1 MKLQYKIGLSNLLV
15 SLFFLIITG
24 FVLIHIVRTTVYDD
38 LDQHLYYHKN
48 SLISQ
53 LKQSEPDEDSDFDFG
68 VVGSQEWVKV
78 VPWTGSK
85 KEVPPDRIR
94 TIFLDTNGKRIE
106 YRELITVIS
115 SRDRYYKATFLESV
129 VQWQHIIRNVFLV
142 TFGLLMTLIL
152 LLLII
157 NDVQY
162 REILKP
168 FYDTVK
174 RLPHIRDATGFSERF
189 ERSTTD
195 EIDQLHEAL
204 NRMLKQL
211 GSYFEEQ
218 KAFISNA
225 SHELQT
231 PLTIIY
237 QKTESLMSDPNLT
250 EETMVELAQIQETAS
265 RLSRL
270 TKALLLISKIENK
283 QFPIC
288 DEVCLSEMAEK
299 TVHELS
305 DFIEAMDLTIET
317 VLNDNVKIRASKDL
331 INAMFYN
338 LIQNAIKFSPENSA
352 IKVEGHWLPDR
363 QHYQVEVIDQGKGI
377 SPDLLPIVFD
387 RFKKPDSK
395 WNDSPGLG
403 LSIVKSICD
412 LHDFK
417 ADIKSERGKG
427 TAVTITIPGSSIIST

>member
-15 SLFFLIITG
+15 SLLFLIITG
-24 FVLIHIVRTTVYDD
+24 FVLIHVVRTTVYED

-53 LKQSEPDEDSDFDFG
+53 LKQSEPDEDNDFDYG

-78 VPWTGSK
+78 TKWKGNTNSI
-85 KEVPPDRIR
+85 PPDRIS
-94 TIFLDTNGKRIE
+94 TIYLTTNGKRIE
-106 YRELITVIS
+106 YRKLTTVIES
-115 SRDRYYKATFLESV
+115 SGKFYQATFLESV
-129 VQWQHIIRNVFLV
+129 VQWKHIIRNVFLV

-152 LLLII
+152 LLLIV
-157 NDVQY
+157 NDVQF
-162 REILKP
+162 REILRP
-168 FYDTVK
+168 LYQTVK
-174 RLPHIRDATGFSERF
+174 RLPHIRDASGFSERF
-189 ERSTTD
+189 EKSTTD

-211 GSYFEEQ
+211 GSFFEEQ

-237 QKTESLMSDPNLT
+237 QKTESLMSDPSLT

-283 QFPIC
+283 QFPMC
-288 DEVCLSEMAEK
+288 DEVCLTEMAQK

-305 DFIEAMDLTIET
+305 DFIEAMNLTIKLELT
-317 VLNDNVKIRASKDL
+317 NHLKLKASKEL

-338 LIQNAIKFSPENSA
+338 LIQNAIKFSPEDST
-352 IKVEGHWLPDR
+352 IEVTGRRLPDKR
-363 QHYQVEVIDQGKGI
+363 YQIQVIDQGRGI
-377 SPDLLPIVFD
+377 PQDLLPVVFD

-417 ADIKSERGKG
+417 AEIKSEKNKG
-427 TAVTITIPGSSIIST
+427 TDVTITIPASSIIST

>member
-24 FVLIHIVRTTVYDD
+24 FVLIHVVRTTVYED

-53 LKQSEPDEDSDFDFG
+53 LKQNEPDEDNDFDFG

-78 VPWTGSK
+78 VQWTGNKDSI
-85 KEVPPDRIR
+85 PRDRFR
-94 TIFLDTNGKRIE
+94 TIFLDTNGERIE

-115 SRDRYYKATFLESV
+115 SRNKYYKATFLESV

-168 FYDTVK
+168 FYNTVK

-189 ERSTTD
+189 EKSTTD

-211 GSYFEEQ
+211 ASFFEEQ

-231 PLTIIY
+231 PMTIIY
-237 QKTESLMSDPNLT
+237 QKAESLMSDPNLT

-270 TKALLLISKIENK
+270 TKALLLISRIENK

-288 DEVCLSEMAEK
+288 DTVCLSEMAGK

-305 DFIEAMDLTIET
+305 DFIEAMNITIEMD
-317 VLNDNVKIRASKDL
+317 LEDNPMVKSSREL

-338 LIQNAIKFSPENSA
+338 LIQNAIKFSAEDTTIR
-352 IKVEGHWLPDR
+352 IKGEWINGR
-363 QHYQVEVIDQGKGI
+363 QQYQIQVIDQGKGI
-377 SPDLLPIVFD
+377 SPELLSIVFD

-417 ADIKSERGKG
+417 ADIKSEKNKG
-427 TAVTITIPGSSIIST
+427 TTVTITIPAASIIST